1 MPTTQP
7 LDEDAICDAIADEV
21 AAAIPAHYT
30 PAFRAQLVG
39 LYVRQF
45 LGVEGYDA
53 IPSQTALAEAFGV
66 TQQRI
71 SMMESIALARL
82 YKHHSHTLRS
92 EL

>member
-7 LDEDAICDAIADEV
+7 LDEDAICDAIASEV
-21 AAAIPAHYT
+21 AAAIPAHYS

-45 LGVEGYDA
+45 LGLESS
-53 IPSQTALAEAFGV
+53 IPSQTALADAFGV